1 MVVVDTHCHV
11 SPYWYEPVETLLY
24 RMTTNAVDKAVLIQM
39 GQVRIFDNSYL
50 IECLRRFPGRFSA
63 VAVVDTEISDAP
75 EQLEEWVKQGIEGIR
90 LRSTLR
96 SPGRDSLA
104 IRRKAAE
111 LGIVVSSQGTV
122 GEFASPQFEEVIKE
136 FPSLNVIIEHL
147 GGGGQDTPPYD
158 TYRRVLELA
167 QYPNIFMKVP
177 GLGEISQRFVPFRQ
191 PFPFEKVPPLI
202 EMAMDAFGA
211 QRLMWG
217 SDFPP
222 VAGRREG
229 YRNALR
235 LPMEH
240 LHFKTQAD
248 KEWVF
253 GKTATTLFRFGE
265 YSLVGNG

>member
-24 RMTTNAVDKAVLIQM
+24 QMNSNGVDKAVLIQM
-39 GQVRIFDNSYL
+39 AQVHIFDNSYL

-63 VAVVDTEISDAP
+63 VAVVDTASLDAP
-75 EQLEEWVKQGIEGIR
+75 QRLEGWAKQGIEGIR

-96 SPGRDSLA
+96 SPGEDPLA
-104 IRRKAAE
+104 IWRRAAE
-111 LGIVVSSQGTV
+111 LGIVVSSQGSV
-122 GEFASPQFEEVIKE
+122 GDFASSEFEEVIKE

-147 GGGGQDTPPYD
+147 GHAGDDTAPYD
-158 TYRRVLELA
+158 SYRRVLELA
-167 QYPNIFMKVP
+167 KYPNTFMKVP

-191 PFPFEKVPPLI
+191 PFPFENVPPLI

-211 QRLMWG
+211 RRLMWG

-240 LHFKTQAD
+240 VHFKSQED

-253 GKTATTLFRFGE
+253 GKSATTLFRFGE
-265 YSLVGNG
+265 